1 MEARQLY
8 AGGEPIVPE
17 SSAAETSADDTH
29 GLAGGGE
36 TTVQRLLDEL
46 ADRVAHRLLEKAA
59 VAAWALRETK
69 PEYTAGEVGADAA
82 GSARDA
88 LAAAREYADATY
100 MQATGYTDMQVAALV
115 NGAPETMDTLK
126 EIADAMAENEDV
138 VEALQAA
145 IGSRASDAEVQ
156 AHNANTALHV
166 TQSKQD
172 KWDGYAARIDEVFQS
187 AGNGKALVAAAI
199 TGRGV
204 TTAAD
209 AEFQTM
215 ADNIASITLPSGN
228 ATAGQV
234 LAGRTFSN
242 ASGAGL
248 TGTMANRGAVTS
260 SLNAGGSYT
269 IPAGYHNGKGK
280 VSAAA
285 LSGQTDATAVAA
297 NLTKGKTAWVKGAKI
312 TGTGADCTAQY
323 NAGVTAADA
332 RVNTN
337 SANYKAGYSAGV
349 TAADARTNVNSANYK
364 AGYSA
369 GAAAARLK
377 ETALSLSVLSGNGG
391 TIVTSGDINFAGAL
405 FLKICYG
412 YTSANR
418 EACVAKVYRGGTVY
432 RQQYIPKGYS
442 AGSALATAGL
452 TAIID
457 VSGIG
462 GVANFQ
468 LFPDNANSGRNDA
481 GTYNIQSVSLYT
493 M

>member
-17 SSAAETSADDTH
+17 LSAGETSADDTH
-29 GLAGGGE
+29 GLAGGGA

-88 LAAAREYADATY
+88 LAAAREYSDATY
-100 MQATGYTDMQVAALV
+100 IQATGYTDMQVAALV

-172 KWDGYAARIDEVFQS
+172 KWDGYAARIEEVFQS

-242 ASGAGL
+242 ASGAGI

-269 IPAGYHNGKGK
+269 IPAGYHNGQGK

-297 NLTKGKTAWVKGAKI
+297 NLTKGKTAWVKGKKI

-323 NAGVTAADA
+323 NAGFAAGKRWA
-332 RVNTN
+332 KGTF
-337 SANYKAGYSAGV
+337 ANKRAGV
-349 TAADARTNVNSANYK
+349 TCSCGFRPVCIFMYNTNPAANNELHVLIYNVTDKRVYMGKKDSSSANILVFYDTNVDMTVNPTISDTGFSLAFRNP
-364 AGYSA
+364 
-369 GAAAARLK
+369 K
-377 ETALSLSVLSGNGG
+377 EGEV
-391 TIVTSGDINFAGAL
+391 IQWFAVG
-405 FLKICYG
+405 
-412 YTSANR
+412 
-418 EACVAKVYRGGTVY
+418 
-432 RQQYIPKGYS
+432 
-442 AGSALATAGL
+442 
-452 TAIID
+452 
-457 VSGIG
+457 
-462 GVANFQ
+462 
-468 LFPDNANSGRNDA
+468 
-481 GTYNIQSVSLYT
+481 
-493 M
+493 

>member
-17 SSAAETSADDTH
+17 SSAGETRAGDTH
-29 GLAGGGE
+29 GLTGGGE

-88 LAAAREYADATY
+88 LAAAREYSDATY
-100 MQATGYTDMQVAALV
+100 IQATGYTDMQVAALV

-172 KWDGYAARIDEVFQS
+172 KWDGYAARIEEVFQS

-285 LSGQTDATAVAA
+285 LAGQTDATAVAA
-297 NLTKGKTAWVKGAKI
+297 NLTKGKTAWVKGTKI

-323 NAGVTAADA
+323 NAGFAAGK
-332 RVNTN
+332 RWTQGTF
-337 SANYKAGYSAGV
+337 ANKRAGV
-349 TAADARTNVNSANYK
+349 TCNCGFRPSHMFFYNTNPAANNEVHVYACNMTAKRVYKCNKTADRTMMFVLLDSATDVVIT
-364 AGYSA
+364 GISDTGFSA
-369 GAAAARLK
+369 KLMDPK
-377 ETALSLSVLSGNGG
+377 EGEV
-391 TIVTSGDINFAGAL
+391 IQWFAVG
-405 FLKICYG
+405 
-412 YTSANR
+412 
-418 EACVAKVYRGGTVY
+418 
-432 RQQYIPKGYS
+432 
-442 AGSALATAGL
+442 
-452 TAIID
+452 
-457 VSGIG
+457 
-462 GVANFQ
+462 
-468 LFPDNANSGRNDA
+468 
-481 GTYNIQSVSLYT
+481 
-493 M
+493 

>member
-17 SSAAETSADDTH
+17 LSAGETSADDTY
-29 GLAGGGE
+29 GLAGGGA

-88 LAAAREYADATY
+88 LAAAREYSDATY
-100 MQATGYTDMQVAALV
+100 IQATGYTDMQVAALV

-172 KWDGYAARIDEVFQS
+172 KWDGYAARIEEVFQS

-242 ASGAGL
+242 ASGAGI

-269 IPAGYHNGKGK
+269 IPAGYHNGQGK

-297 NLTKGKTAWVKGAKI
+297 NLTKGKTAWVKGKKI

-323 NAGVTAADA
+323 NAGFTAGKRWAQG
-332 RVNTN
+332 TF
-337 SANYKAGYSAGV
+337 ANKRAGV
-349 TAADARTNVNSANYK
+349 TCNCGFRPSHM
-364 AGYSA
+364 
-369 GAAAARLK
+369 
-377 ETALSLSVLSGNGG
+377 
-391 TIVTSGDINFAGAL
+391 
-405 FLKICYG
+405 FLY
-412 YTSANR
+412 
-418 EACVAKVYRGGTVY
+418 
-432 RQQYIPKGYS
+432 
-442 AGSALATAGL
+442 
-452 TAIID
+452 
-457 VSGIG
+457 
-462 GVANFQ
+462 
-468 LFPDNANSGRNDA
+468 NANPAANNEIHVYACNMTAKRVYKCNKTADRTMMFVLLDSATDVVITGISDTGFSA
-481 GTYNIQSVSLYT
+481 KLMDPKEGEVIQWFAVG
-493 M
+493 